1 MLSRNMPPSGKPV
14 PDSHPEERLGY
25 ISRKPQR
32 ISITVSHSVHEALVE
47 ESLSQGRSLSNL
59 ASYLLEHQAELMRMR
74 VN

>member
-1 MLSRNMPPSGKPV
+1 MQSRNMPPAGKPV
-14 PDSHPEERLGY
+14 PDSHPEERFDY

-59 ASYLLEHQAELMRMR
+59 ASYLLEHQAELMRKLA
-74 VN
+74 N

>member
-1 MLSRNMPPSGKPV
+1 MQSHNIPPAGKPT
-14 PDSHPEERLGY
+14 PDSYREERLGY

-47 ESLSQGRSLSNL
+47 ASLSQGRSLSNL
-59 ASYLLEHQAELMRMR
+59 ASYLLEHQAELMRKR